1 MATGLLDA
9 AIAAYVITLMPEA
22 LRTKRE
28 ECPSVCLHPAK
39 WGLFI
44 ERNWIVTKSFAGNK
58 RAKHR

>member
-28 ECPSVCLHPAK
+28 ECPSVYIRLN
-39 WGLFI
+39 GVYL
-44 ERNWIVTKSFAGNK
+44 
-58 RAKHR
+58 